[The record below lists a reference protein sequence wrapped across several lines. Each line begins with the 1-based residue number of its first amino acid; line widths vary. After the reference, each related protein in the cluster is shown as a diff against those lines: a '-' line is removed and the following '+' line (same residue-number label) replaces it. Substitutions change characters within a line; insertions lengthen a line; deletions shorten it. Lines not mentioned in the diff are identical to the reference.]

1 MHVLKML
8 GDSGVGD
15 GFHLVLSYRRA
26 SGVSG
31 QVGVAEGWGE
41 SYWFSVLLVFGI
53 FGIWSYWCFV
63 V

>member
-31 QVGVAEGWGE
+31 QVGVAEGWGRPTAGFDGFCLRGYNILE
-41 SYWFSVLLVFGI
+41 
-53 FGIWSYWCFV
+53 
-63 V
+63 